1 MLEVGKKAPDFE
13 LEGSDGKKHKLSDYK
28 GKYVV
33 LYFYPKDNTPGCSI
47 EAQSFRDTYNDYN
60 DIDAVVLGVSR
71 DSLKSHDKFIE
82 KFNLPFVLLSDE
94 KEEVVKEYDVLKEK
108 TMFGKKVMGIVR
120 TTFIINPEGE
130 IIKIYSKPKTE
141 NHGNLVLEELKE
153 LMK

>member
-1 MLEVGKKAPDFE
+1 M
-13 LEGSDGKKHKLSDYK
+13 
-28 GKYVV
+28 
-33 LYFYPKDNTPGCSI
+33 
-47 EAQSFRDTYNDYN
+47 
-60 DIDAVVLGVSR
+60 
-71 DSLKSHDKFIE
+71 
-82 KFNLPFVLLSDE
+82 
-94 KEEVVKEYDVLKEK
+94 LKEK

>member
-94 KEEVVKEYDVLKEK
+94 KDEVVKEYDVLKEK